1 MNSHKNAPLT
11 PKGREAMARCVEA
24 GLSNAAAAR
33 QFNTTPK
40 TVAEWVERFRAGGV
54 DGLRD
59 RSSRPLS
66 LPSQTAPATCAVVEV
81 LRRQRHTGKQ
91 IAADVGVSAATVSR
105 ILRRLGL
112 NRIRDLEPA
121 EPVRRY
127 EREKPGEMIHIDIK
141 KLGRFDK
148 IGDRITGDRT
158 GQSNGHG
165 VGWEFVHVCIDDHS
179 RFAFSQILPDEKA
192 ESAAPFLKAAVAY
205 YKSLGVTNTRVMTDN
220 GSCYKAF
227 DFRDACRDLGIKHI
241 LMENR
246 NALIVE
252 TELTQ
257 ASGTAERDAALAM
270 IDRRSPGAKRIAL
283 GGDKGFDVTDF
294 VGTLRERNVTPH
306 IAVDAH
312 LTKTGKTRKT
322 AIDGRTTRHP
332 GYTISQRIRKR
343 IEEGFGYIKDSGN
356 PAQDKAPWNS
366 ACWLHVHA
374 CRRLQPRTNPEAS
387 RDNWRKVQGSL
398 LGMMLHRG
406 DGRDVALLGPPL
418 RSRTIR
424 VAQPTH
430 RDYQHDGAAIEPP
443 VPRDRRDI

>member
-11 PKGREAMARCVEA
+11 PKGREAMVRCVEA

-40 TVAEWVERFRAGGV
+40 TVAKWVERFRASGV

-91 IAADVGVSAATVSR
+91 IAAEVGVSAATVSR

-121 EPVRRY
+121 EPVRRG

-148 IGDRITGDRT
+148 IGHRITGDRT
-158 GQSNGHG
+158 GQSNGRG

-179 RFAFSQILPDEKA
+179 RVAFSQILPDEKA
-192 ESAAPFLKAAVAY
+192 ESAISFLKAAVAY
-205 YKSLGVTNTRVMTDN
+205 YKSLGVTVTRVMTDN

-241 LMENR
+241 RTKPYTPKTN
-246 NALIVE
+246 
-252 TELTQ
+252 
-257 ASGTAERDAALAM
+257 GKAERFIQTALREWAYAQAYPTS
-270 IDRRSPGAKRIAL
+270 DRRAEELPHWIHKYNWHRPHGALK
-283 GGDKGFDVTDF
+283 
-294 VGTLRERNVTPH
+294 
-306 IAVDAH
+306 
-312 LTKTGKTRKT
+312 
-322 AIDGRTTRHP
+322 
-332 GYTISQRIRKR
+332 
-343 IEEGFGYIKDSGN
+343 
-356 PAQDKAPWNS
+356 
-366 ACWLHVHA
+366 
-374 CRRLQPRTNPEAS
+374 
-387 RDNWRKVQGSL
+387 
-398 LGMMLHRG
+398 
-406 DGRDVALLGPPL
+406 
-418 RSRTIR
+418 SRTPISR
-424 VAQPTH
+424 LGLTEDNLLRLH
-430 RDYQHDGAAIEPP
+430 S
-443 VPRDRRDI
+443 